1 MSKTS
6 LTDRLVA
13 LRRAE
18 TGENTSQAV
27 PAVRAVLSDLP
38 EPERER
44 LVDALNGAGDARGLL
59 IPEAASREQRELEC
73 AVLQAGSDAGTHL
86 QLRPPAS
93 MLRPA
98 HAFRAAEPTP
108 HGLRL
113 HLAEH
118 ALGPLLHELLPR
130 LEADGSVSG
139 VPGLRVRRHPRSIEL
154 LTPGVPATVVLAGVD
169 EARWREGMTYV
180 HTLLRDRDLSR
191 RFADGDLH
199 EAERAHLAEFPRRSG
214 LASSVLRR
222 PALLAPAPWTRTMT
236 RDDQWWLE
244 WPMGPALPA
253 VVQRLVHPVVGVP
266 GLVATPESAES
277 ATLSDGWWSLHVRVV
292 QGPDPA
298 NEEALAAM
306 QWPPG
311 VTGWS
316 TRRPGDDI

>member
-38 EPERER
+38 DERR
-44 LVDALNGAGDARGLL
+44 DHLVDALNGAGDARGLL
-59 IPEAASREQRELEC
+59 IPEPASREQRELEC
-73 AVLQAGSDAGTHL
+73 AVLQAATDAGSHL

-93 MLRPA
+93 MVRPA
-98 HAFRAAEPTP
+98 HAFRAAEPGP

-118 ALGPLLHELLPR
+118 ALGPLLYELLPR
-130 LEADGSVSG
+130 LEDDGGVSG

-154 LTPGVPATVVLAGVD
+154 LVPGSPAGVVLAGVD
-169 EARWREGMTYV
+169 EALWREGMAYV
-180 HTLLRDRDLSR
+180 RTLLRDRDLSH
-191 RFADGDLH
+191 RFAEGDLH
-199 EAERAHLAEFPRRSG
+199 GSERAHLAEFPRRSG
-214 LASSVLRR
+214 LAASALRR
-222 PALLAPAPWTRTMT
+222 PALLAAAPWTRTLA

-244 WPMGPALPA
+244 WPEGPALPA
-253 VVQRLVHPVVGVP
+253 VAQRLVHPVVGIP
-266 GLVATPESAES
+266 GLVATTTSPES

-306 QWPPG
+306 EWPPG

-316 TRRPGDDI
+316 TR